1 VPYRSVNP
9 ATGEV
14 LKTFPELT
22 DQQVMDTLATADRA
36 FRTWSARLGLEE
48 FVNKKLILV
57 ANAAA

>member
-1 VPYRSVNP
+1 
-9 ATGEV
+9 
-14 LKTFPELT
+14 
-22 DQQVMDTLATADRA
+22 MDMLATADRA